1 MGGETVLNDLA
12 DAADADMMLLIREWL
27 LEPRIC
33 LIEAASMM
41 NLRDAIRSTTNTKN
55 GFYI

>member
-41 NLRDAIRSTTNTKN
+41 KLRDAIRSTTSKDD
-55 GFYI
+55 